1 MKALLQNKSNWL
13 FLNAA
18 GLILVGILAELLLGW
33 SGFVGPIFIGLAI
46 GILIGAFMVKAKGG

>member
-18 GLILVGILAELLLGW
+18 GLIIIGIGAELLLGW
-33 SGFVGPIFIGLAI
+33 TGFVGPIFIGLAV
-46 GILIGAFMVKAKGG
+46 GILIGAFMMRAKGG